1 MDSYRTQ
8 LIELQRKHEEVL
20 NQHAENLIGRSD
32 DSIAAARKILKLTVD
47 GINKDITIGKLKR
60 LLNHKD

>member
-8 LIELQRKHEEVL
+8 LIELQRKNEEVL
-20 NQHAENLIGRSD
+20 SQYAENLIGRSD

-47 GINKDITIGKLKR
+47 GINKIKP
-60 LLNHKD
+60 

>member
-60 LLNHKD
+60 LLNH